1 MPIPAFFYT
10 DSSLERGFDTA
21 ADFASE
27 ISSNGYEQACIVD
40 YNTMASSIRFI
51 DSAKEAKL
59 GAVIGFTASVFCEER
74 DNALWD
80 KSNKSNWLKLH
91 DLFGGSPKRSSVT
104 DNYINSLRLKQ
115 ALSSCINSTTKS
127 QDAIELLE
135 SVLGQSANI
144 LEDASLFA
152 SLKKIVKAFDSSL
165 PCGELTFIATSLEGY
180 KNLLKLNS
188 CFKRITTGS
197 DTFALPKEDVLR
209 YQKDILVV
217 DALCEKSYLSAYIDQ
232 PERAQTTS
240 LYDVIDALGLP
251 LYASQEVI
259 DFLLQQ
265 RSMIVPFTKFSYAC
279 KQDYDAFCAKTA
291 IQRKC
296 NVNSF
301 VHGMPRKER
310 CLVPYNEI
318 DKYYRSIASSIG
330 ASNYREDY
338 WDNLGNTPV
347 CLGKPILPDYTLSRE
362 REPLYQDILA
372 KDGLDGGVTGGLGV
386 ITAPEALEDVSL
398 STEGQDDELY
408 VYLRKLAFEGL
419 QERLGQRNP
428 SGKSEENATYRKRLE
443 AELTVVR
450 EKQLASYFLIYWDIV
465 SFARKSKV
473 VVSFGKGK
481 VVGSLLAYC
490 LEITDIDPV
499 FYALRFEGL
508 FNAKNTTVPDIQMDI
523 GRGREKIVAYIN
535 EKYRRVPGDWPS
547 TCQIVSPIRYQLKTA
562 IASVRSAFG
571 LSSMFDKELKGLVKK
586 AEQDLGIA
594 SPRSITWPELL
605 ASESIQ
611 KRISKEPMLARV
623 LKIARTLTGKL
634 HSCSID
640 SGSTVLSPGCVA
652 DYLPLW
658 YDDEGK
664 AYSLY
669 DKKDIERIGLAKI
682 NIAHLKTLDVISECI
697 SQINNNQ
704 GKHISYRQI
713 PMNDPS
719 VYAMLCQQML
729 TDVFQLGGYGAR
741 QLVANVLPQNIDD
754 ISVLIALNRPGMM
767 QSGVVS
773 TYLNVK
779 NGLKAPQYDHAAL
792 ESVTA
797 GTFGCY
803 IFHEQIIDALC
814 IASGCTS
821 IQAHKIA
828 QAMEESD
835 TSALQVVKDSFIN
848 HTLDYW
854 RPSYLTAGKDKKLD
868 FALDII
874 MIDCSKELEHLGLG
888 EALTADGYISS
899 RKGFITVLK
908 KLVNLDKEAVST
920 LESRIDDYRY
930 NISHFKSDY
939 MDAIK
944 LCVTNG
950 LRHTRR
956 SNEVFTRIF
965 LSLTQYVR
973 FNQLFNKLSSVSSYV
988 TDKSSLT
995 ASSKMT
1001 YITAW
1006 LKNYYP
1012 AEFYSSAMTFN
1023 KIGEL
1028 YDTVVEA
1035 AQKNGI
1041 KITPPHINASG
1052 LVFRAETDKR
1062 IRYGLAKIGSI
1073 GSTAEQIVA
1082 ERSQNGV
1089 FLSVYDLLYRL
1100 NRLGNSIAK
1109 PAFTSLVVAG
1119 GFDSLIPKKV
1129 LNDPKKN
1136 GREFMLWLRDRVI
1149 NNVSFKRGEEAS
1161 SLHDLL
1167 DAMSHVEF
1175 FAYLTSLAG
1184 ATYTKKI
1191 VKNVSLPSS
1200 ENVKG
1205 LFRQL
1210 VTELLVLPRVMPAKK
1225 STLSPYLRMT
1235 FIEDFRIALEKEA
1248 SHSMWKRPRW
1258 TKKTATITQAL
1269 DHNIIFERQIDGMTM
1284 EKPGL
1289 GVDFSRKKLIGVL
1302 YQKLGEQF
1310 YKEIVTQWV
1319 AKMHLSYKRIE
1330 KNDDVISA
1338 PIQRLQSVTS
1348 TNMDI
1353 KIASSLLLK
1362 KVKTPFERQFLYVL
1376 DKLVHNAPAELAYY
1390 WDMHLNQ
1397 KLSVSPAETINKERD
1412 ACGFYITSTPV
1423 KILNIAQRVEREPP
1437 GELIDGC
1444 PMRIGLIDGSLDGQS
1459 VTTYGVIRNV
1469 VVKRVNDEGSHNFGE
1484 KLMFFDLEDGADYIA
1499 CCVYGNKPVKIMHE
1513 KIIKNGVV
1521 AMVSGKISM
1530 NSRGLFLQPTVV
1542 KRYYPIEDA
1551 TLCRVPKNM

>member
-27 ISSNGYEQACIVD
+27 ISNNGYEQACIVD

-59 GAVIGFTASVFCEER
+59 GAVIGFTASVYCEER

-91 DLFGGSPKRSSVT
+91 NLFGGSPKRSSVT

-135 SVLGQSANI
+135 SVLGQSAKI
-144 LEDASLFA
+144 LEEPSVFA

-232 PERAQTTS
+232 PERAQTAS

-251 LYASQEVI
+251 LYASQEVV

-265 RSMIVPFTKFSYAC
+265 RSMIVPFPKFSYAC
-279 KQDYDAFCAKTA
+279 KHDYDAFCTKAA
-291 IQRKC
+291 IQRKH

-301 VHGMPRKER
+301 VHGKPLKDR
-310 CLVPYNEI
+310 CLVSYSEVQN
-318 DKYYRSIASSIG
+318 YYGSIAGSIG
-330 ASNYREDY
+330 ASDYRKDY

-347 CLGKPILPDYTLSRE
+347 SLGKPILPDYTISRE
-362 REPLYQDILA
+362 RETFYQDKLSQDA
-372 KDGLDGGVTGGLGV
+372 LDDSVAGGAGV
-386 ITAPEALEDVSL
+386 IAAPEALGCVSL
-398 STEGQDDELY
+398 RTKGQGEGVD
-408 VYLRKLAFEGL
+408 VFLRKLAFEGL
-419 QERLGQRNP
+419 QGRLSQRHP
-428 SGKSEENATYRKRLE
+428 SGQSEAKETYRERLE
-443 AELTVVR
+443 AELAVVI
-450 EKQLASYFLIYWDIV
+450 EKQLASYFLIYWDVV
-465 SFARKSKV
+465 SFTRKSRV

-481 VVGSLLAYC
+481 MVGSLLAYC
-490 LEITDIDPV
+490 LEITDIDPI
-499 FYALRFEGL
+499 FHALKFEGL
-508 FNAKNTTVPDIQMDI
+508 FNATNITVPDIQMDV
-523 GRGREKIVAYIN
+523 GKGREKIIDYIK
-535 EKYRRVPGDWPS
+535 EKYRRTFSECPS
-547 TCQIVSPIRYQLKTA
+547 SCQIVSPIRFQLKTA
-562 IASVRSAFG
+562 IASVRTAFG
-571 LSSMFDKELKGLVKK
+571 LSSMFDKELKSLVRA
-586 AEQDLGIA
+586 AEQELGIA
-594 SPRSITWPELL
+594 SPRNISWTELL
-605 ASESIQ
+605 GSEAIQ
-611 KRISKEPMLARV
+611 KRINKEPMLARV
-623 LKIARTLTGKL
+623 LKIARRLTGKL
-634 HSCSID
+634 QSFSID
-640 SGSTVLSPGCVA
+640 AGSTVLSPGCVE

-658 YDDEGK
+658 HDDEGNTF
-664 AYSLY
+664 SLY
-669 DKKDIERIGLAKI
+669 DKKDIERVGLVKI
-682 NIAHLKTLDVISECI
+682 NITHLKTLDVISECI
-697 SQINNNQ
+697 SQINNNL
-704 GKHISYRQI
+704 GKHISYRRI
-713 PMNDPS
+713 PMNDPA

-729 TDVFQLGGYGAR
+729 TDVFQLSGKGVR
-741 QLVANVLPQNIDD
+741 QLVASVLPQNIDD
-754 ISVLIALNRPGMM
+754 ISVLVALNRPGMM
-767 QSGVVS
+767 NSGVVN

-779 NGLKAPQYDHAAL
+779 NGQKAPQYDHAAL

-797 GTFGCY
+797 STFGCY

-821 IQAHKIA
+821 VQAHKITR
-828 QAMEESD
+828 AMEESN
-835 TSALQVVKDSFIN
+835 SSELQAVNDSFIN
-848 HTLDYW
+848 HALDYW
-854 RPSYLTAGKDKKLD
+854 RSSYLTAGKDKGFD
-868 FALDII
+868 FALDV
-874 MIDCSKELEHLGLG
+874 MLLDCSKELEHLGLV
-888 EALTADGYISS
+888 ETLTAEGYISS
-899 RKGFITVLK
+899 RKGFVTVLE
-908 KLVNLDKEAVST
+908 KLVNLDKEAVSK

-930 NISHFKSDY
+930 NISNFKSDY
-939 MDAIK
+939 MTAIK
-944 LCVTNG
+944 LSITSG
-950 LRHTRR
+950 LGHSRR
-956 SNEVFTRIF
+956 SNEVFTRVF

-973 FNQLFNKLSSVSSYV
+973 FNLLFSKLSSVSSYV

-995 ASSKMT
+995 ASSRMT

-1089 FLSVYDLLYRL
+1089 FLSVYDFLYRL

-1119 GFDSLIPKKV
+1119 GFDSLIPKIV

-1175 FAYLTSLAG
+1175 IAYLTSLAG

-1191 VKNVSLPSS
+1191 VKNVPLPSS

-1258 TKKTATITQAL
+1258 TKKTVTTNQAL

-1289 GVDFSRKKLIGVL
+1289 GRDFSREKLIGVL

-1330 KNDDVISA
+1330 KSDDVISA
-1338 PIQRLQSVTS
+1338 PIKRLQSVTS

-1353 KIASSLLLK
+1353 KIASSLLLR